1 MKVAEPTILQRGI
14 TAAAI
19 TAVALVSLW
28 SLPVM
33 ARPQVGV
40 GGPSED
46 KTAPDN
52 TRMNRPDRK
61 GGAPTAEQQQ
71 ENSSDRGV
79 SRRIRQEIQKDKS
92 LSTYGHN
99 VKVITE
105 NGVVTLKGPV
115 RSEEEKSE
123 IESIAG
129 KIAGDSN
136 VKSQIMV
143 APKKG
148 KSNGR

>member
-1 MKVAEPTILQRGI
+1 MKVTQGTIFQRRM
-14 TAAAI
+14 TAAVFG
-19 TAVALVSLW
+19 AVAVVSLCG
-28 SLPVM
+28 LPAM

-40 GGPSED
+40 GGPGED

-52 TRMNRPDRK
+52 TRMNRPDRN
-61 GGAPTAEQQQ
+61 GGAPTAEQQK
-71 ENSSDRGV
+71 ENNSDRDL

-99 VKVITE
+99 VKIISQ

-129 KIAGDSN
+129 K
-136 VKSQIMV
+136 V
-143 APKKG
+143 
-148 KSNGR
+148 